1 MDRTGDKHGE
11 QATNSKGTTVV
22 MTGNPFDCLAEEAQ
36 QDHPAS
42 PLDMSMDANGNCKEH
57 LALTPYS
64 GKDSPM
70 QVLVLRS

>member
-1 MDRTGDKHGE
+1 MI
-11 QATNSKGTTVV
+11 
-22 MTGNPFDCLAEEAQ
+22 GNPFDCLAEEAQ
-36 QDHPAS
+36 QNHPAS

-57 LALTPYS
+57 LALIPYS